1 MKSKNLFY
9 PNHLAMFF
17 LKIVK
22 LTYLESLCMNGFLA
36 AKITG
41 FCLRYLL
48 TNIEK
53 KLSLHGTIERK

>member
-1 MKSKNLFY
+1 
-9 PNHLAMFF
+9 
-17 LKIVK
+17 
-22 LTYLESLCMNGFLA
+22 MNGFLA

-53 KLSLHGTIERK
+53 KLSLHGTKERK